1 MWSLNVFEYLRL
13 DRICVI
19 LFFRNL
25 PRSCQGLL
33 ISMEENPAFP
43 FLGIQEIDYLCFSK
57 CNLYD
62 GVSRE
67 FSDPTFSRLL

>member
-1 MWSLNVFEYLRL
+1 
-13 DRICVI
+13 
-19 LFFRNL
+19 
-25 PRSCQGLL
+25 
-33 ISMEENPAFP
+33 MEENPAFP
-43 FLGIQEIDYLCFSK
+43 FLGIQENDYLCFSK